1 MARPLRIEYEGAL
14 KRYCA
19 YFIRP
24 FPSTEGFSA
33 YRFPGIFVHIPLF
46 LMFLFIGLYLNL
58 DTTWLR
64 PFIALYIVLGLYLGR
79 DIAIYAHY
87 NPLITLA
94 VILLII
100 FSPSLVTQ
108 VLNPLKTALGRE
120 FTLFALL
127 IDLGTLAAF
136 VIYARYRTREEP

>member
-1 MARPLRIEYEGAL
+1 M
-14 KRYCA
+14 KRYGA

-46 LMFLFIGLYLNL
+46 LIFLFIGFYLNL

-64 PFIALYIVLGLYLGR
+64 PFIALYIVIGLYLGR

-100 FSPSLVTQ
+100 FSPSLITK
-108 VLNPLKTALGRE
+108 VLQPLKTVAGWE
-120 FTLFALL
+120 FPFFSLL
-127 IDLGTLAAF
+127 IDLGALVAF
-136 VIYARYRTREEP
+136 VYYVYYYWIKKES